1 MKRSLL
7 DITQKISRK
16 VNKVVL
22 TPKDLTNSTY
32 WIYEATG
39 WRFVSI
45 LREIEYR
52 TTQDRLKIYINTQSI
67 SAKDYEV
74 EVGTS
79 GLLIKFKKGINPL
92 TGKLY
97 FEFIL
102 DSDDY
107 IQIEGDIEQYA

>member
-7 DITQKISRK
+7 DITQKISRNPGK
-16 VNKVVL
+16 AVL

-32 WIYEATG
+32 WIFEATG

-67 SAKDYEV
+67 SARDYIIE
-74 EVGTS
+74 EAGN
-79 GLLIKFKKGINPL
+79 GLLIKFIKSR
-92 TGKLY
+92 
-97 FEFIL
+97 FEFDL
-102 DSDDY
+102 DDDDY
-107 IQIEGDIEQYA
+107 IQIEGDIENYA

>member
-1 MKRSLL
+1 MKRTLL

-16 VNKVVL
+16 PGKTNL

-32 WIYEATG
+32 WIFEATG

-67 SAKDYEV
+67 SARDYIV
-74 EVGTS
+74 EESGS
-79 GLLIKFKKGINPL
+79 GLLIKFIKTN
-92 TGKLY
+92 
-97 FEFIL
+97 FEFDL
-102 DSDDY
+102 DDDDY

>member
-16 VNKVVL
+16 PGKAVL

-39 WRFVSI
+39 WRFVII

-52 TTQDRLKIYINTQSI
+52 TTQDRLQVYINTQAI
-67 SAKDYEV
+67 SGTDYIV
-74 EVGTS
+74 EEGGN
-79 GLLIKFKKGINPL
+79 GLLIKFIKSR
-92 TGKLY
+92 
-97 FEFIL
+97 FEFTL
-102 DSDDY
+102 DDDDY
-107 IQIEGDIEQYA
+107 IEIKGDIEQYA

>member
-1 MKRSLL
+1 MKRTLL

-16 VNKVVL
+16 PGKAVL

-67 SAKDYEV
+67 SARDYIV
-74 EVGTS
+74 EDGGT
-79 GLLIKFKKGINPL
+79 GLLIKFIKTN
-92 TGKLY
+92 
-97 FEFIL
+97 FEFNL
-102 DSDDY
+102 DDDDY
-107 IQIEGDIEQYA
+107 IQIEGDIENYA

>member
-1 MKRSLL
+1 MKRTLL
-7 DITQKISRK
+7 DITQKISRNPGK
-16 VNKVVL
+16 TNL

-32 WIYEATG
+32 WIFEATG

-67 SAKDYEV
+67 SARDYIV
-74 EVGTS
+74 EEGGN
-79 GLLIKFKKGINPL
+79 GLLIKFIKNN
-92 TGKLY
+92 
-97 FEFIL
+97 FQFDL
-102 DSDDY
+102 DNDDY

>member
-16 VNKVVL
+16 PGKAVL
-22 TPKDLTNSTY
+22 IPKDLTNSTY

-52 TTQDRLKIYINTQSI
+52 TTQDRLHVYINTQAI
-67 SAKDYEV
+67 SGTDYIV
-74 EVGTS
+74 EEGGN
-79 GLLIKFKKGINPL
+79 GLLVKFIKSR
-92 TGKLY
+92 
-97 FEFIL
+97 FEFTL
-102 DSDDY
+102 DNDDY
-107 IQIEGDIEQYA
+107 IEIKGDIEQYA

>member
-7 DITQKISRK
+7 DITQKINRK
-16 VNKVVL
+16 PGKAVL

-39 WRFVSI
+39 WRFVDI

-52 TTQDRLKIYINTQSI
+52 TTQDRLQVYINTQAI
-67 SAKDYEV
+67 SGTDYEV
-74 EVGTS
+74 EEGGN
-79 GLLIKFKKGINPL
+79 GLLVKFIKSR
-92 TGKLY
+92 

-102 DSDDY
+102 DDDDY
-107 IQIEGDIEQYA
+107 IEIKGDIEQYA

>member
-16 VNKVVL
+16 PGKTNL
-22 TPKDLTNSTY
+22 IPKDLNDSTY

-67 SAKDYEV
+67 SARDYIIE
-74 EVGTS
+74 EAGN
-79 GLLIKFKKGINPL
+79 GLLIKFIKTN
-92 TGKLY
+92 
-97 FEFIL
+97 FEFNL
-102 DSDDY
+102 DNEDY

>member
-16 VNKVVL
+16 PGKTNL

-39 WRFVSI
+39 WRFVNI

-52 TTQDRLKIYINTQSI
+52 TTQDRLKLYINTQSI
-67 SAKDYEV
+67 SGTDYIAEN
-74 EVGTS
+74 GAN
-79 GLLIKFKKGINPL
+79 GLLIKFIKNNFQ
-92 TGKLY
+92 Y
-97 FEFIL
+97 QL
-102 DSDDY
+102 DGQDY
-107 IQIEGDIEQYA
+107 IEIEGDIEQYA

>member
-7 DITQKISRK
+7 DITQKISRNPGK
-16 VNKVVL
+16 TNL
-22 TPKDLTNSTY
+22 IPKDLTNSTY
-32 WIYEATG
+32 WIFEATG

-67 SAKDYEV
+67 SANDYIV
-74 EVGTS
+74 EEGGN
-79 GLLIKFKKGINPL
+79 GLLIKFIKTN
-92 TGKLY
+92 
-97 FEFIL
+97 FQFDL
-102 DSDDY
+102 DNNDY

>member
-16 VNKVVL
+16 PGKANL
-22 TPKDLTNSTY
+22 IPKDLTNSTY

-67 SAKDYEV
+67 SARDYIV
-74 EVGTS
+74 EEGGN
-79 GLLIKFKKGINPL
+79 GLLIKFIKNN
-92 TGKLY
+92 
-97 FEFIL
+97 FEFNL
-102 DSDDY
+102 DDDDY